1 MKKIFSKAKKC
12 IKRKI
17 QCFDLHGI
25 YVTRK
30 TGFLLRFYI
39 VLMKIYKKFCYKIL
53 LIEIKLV
60 LLTFLFENLFLM
72 TEGRDSNMSS
82 SFFHYLNPKYL
93 S

>member
-1 MKKIFSKAKKC
+1 MQKIFPKAKKC

-17 QCFDLHGI
+17 QCFDLHWI
-25 YVTRK
+25 DVTHK

-39 VLMKIYKKFCYKIL
+39 VLMKIYEKFCYKIL